1 MYTGVGFGRSA
12 ERSEAVGGG
21 EFNLGHDESL
31 SAIGSSSGTLETW
44 KAAELTCTEVATK
57 ARARW
62 WWSMKRDW
70 MGWWRLTR
78 GLISMDGRFASFVNA
93 ISSELAR
100 LGSRVRMERDC

>member
-62 WWSMKRDW
+62 LVVDEKGLDGLVEVDEGINFD
-70 MGWWRLTR
+70 GWTVCK
-78 GLISMDGRFASFVNA
+78 F
-93 ISSELAR
+93 
-100 LGSRVRMERDC
+100 C